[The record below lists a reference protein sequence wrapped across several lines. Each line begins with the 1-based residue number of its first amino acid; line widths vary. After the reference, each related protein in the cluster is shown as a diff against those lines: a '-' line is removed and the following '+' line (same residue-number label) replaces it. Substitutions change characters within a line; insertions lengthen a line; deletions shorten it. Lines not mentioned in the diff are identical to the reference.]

1 MSKSRKILTDFR
13 DGVNA
18 GSFSLASITR
28 DTGVSKTTLFD
39 MMQPGWGNNFYKTE
53 EVLEKLEKAIKKAK
67 QKGA

>member
-1 MSKSRKILTDFR
+1 M
-13 DGVNA
+13 NA

-28 DTGVSKTTLFD
+28 ATGVSKTTLFD